1 MTRLVCS
8 YPVASNQLRGE
19 WYLFLW
25 AVCLLSIRAL
35 FSLRSLALSLSQ
47 FLSLS
52 LSLSL
57 SLFYHL
63 HFFSLFFSLFSLCK
77 ISASGRS
84 VLISAIVSPSFLSEL
99 LALRYL
105 CLACGGPLPSE
116 YPTWPLDPGV
126 AWRVRNSSG
135 QQMHDCTLSRG
146 VGSASGLNRFT
157 ESMKGLGVGWWW
169 HENNWEW
176 FAVSFCLLPYCS
188 PIHHKTSCYCC
199 CLLQNVSWLSNLII
213 FELIRTWSDI
223 LQFES
228 QGRQV

>member
-126 AWRVRNSSG
+126 ARRVRNSSG

-157 ESMKGLGVGWWW
+157 ESMKGLGVGWGDTRTI
-169 HENNWEW
+169 ESGSQFL
-176 FAVSFCLLPYCS
+176 FAYFHIVLPYIIKLHAIAVVYYKMCHDS
-188 PIHHKTSCYCC
+188 P
-199 CLLQNVSWLSNLII
+199 
-213 FELIRTWSDI
+213 TWSS
-223 LQFES
+223 LNW
-228 QGRQV
+228 